1 MTLARGLR
9 GRRAGIE
16 LRPAVPLAFQ
26 AVQLSL
32 ATSRTLA
39 SEDRYLRSR
48 LLPVRA
54 HGDGS
59 RWNRC

>member
-39 SEDRYLRSR
+39 SEDRSHLS
-48 LLPVRA
+48 
-54 HGDGS
+54 GS
-59 RWNRC
+59 FSNHLMET